1 MMLKRLVVLS
11 FVSVLSL
18 NAQASDFTLTNLIES
33 IKANHPTLA
42 AAKAKREQSEF
53 RGQEAAGEFDLQIN
67 QKSKVRTGGFYNG
80 WYLDQSVTKPLQ
92 RYGANVTARYRQS
105 DGSFPV
111 YEDYFFT
118 ESGGEAS
125 LGLEFSLLQNR
136 DIDKRRIGLD
146 NAGNFLDIGIN
157 QEVNS
162 VNKLMYEGISAY
174 INWYQAYRQTLAIS
188 DLVDLALTR
197 QKGLES
203 RVANGD
209 LAEIAKTEFETI
221 LLTRQATLLEAKQ
234 DLMQARQLLSFYWR
248 DNKGQP
254 VTISEND
261 LPPKQLRWPFSL
273 TQFDN
278 IWRDAIISQHP
289 SLNELEAR
297 LRLAK
302 NDIRL
307 AKNDLLPK
315 LDIELKVS
323 EDIGRGGSETLDGNE
338 TYFGVN
344 FSVPLERRTAKAKR
358 SIAELKLTEL
368 EFQRQA
374 LEDRIITDI
383 DTHIAQLK
391 ALRQLADLRA
401 EQAILAKRL
410 EQQEHRRFDAGDSD
424 QFLLNARETQA
435 GQAALDAIEA
445 QIRWW
450 RKRLDLVALGGRL
463 AQ

>member
-1 MMLKRLVVLS
+1 MKLRHYIGVSCLIIFS
-11 FVSVLSL
+11 FS
-18 NAQASDFTLTNLIES
+18 AQATDMTLTKLIES
-33 IKANHPTLA
+33 IKTNHPTLA

-53 RGQEAAGEFDLQIN
+53 RGQQAAGEFDLQIN
-67 QKSKVRTGGFYNG
+67 QKSKVRTGGFFNG

-105 DGSFPV
+105 DGTFPI
-111 YEDYFFT
+111 YENYFFT
-118 ESGGEAS
+118 ESGGEVS
-125 LGLEFSLLQNR
+125 LGVEFSLLKNR
-136 DIDKRRIGLD
+136 QIDKRRIGLE
-146 NAGNFLDIGIN
+146 NANNFLNIGVN
-157 QEVNS
+157 QEINS
-162 VNKLMYEGISAY
+162 INKLIYEGINAY
-174 INWYQAYRQTLAIS
+174 INWYQAYRQTKAIS
-188 DLVDLALTR
+188 DLVELALTR

-209 LAEIAKTEFETI
+209 LAEISKTEFETI
-221 LLTRQATLLEAKQ
+221 LLTRQASLLEAKQ

-248 DNKGQP
+248 DDSGFP
-254 VTISEND
+254 IVLSEDTI
-261 LPPKQLRWPFSL
+261 PPEQLKWPFNL
-273 TQFDN
+273 TQFDD
-278 IWRDAIISQHP
+278 IWRDSIMSQHP
-289 SLNELEAR
+289 SLGELSAQMK
-297 LRLAK
+297 LAQ

-307 AKNDLLPK
+307 TKNNLLPK

-344 FSVPLERRTAKAKR
+344 FSVPLERRTAKAKH

-368 EFQRQA
+368 QFNYRA
-374 LEDRIITDI
+374 LEDRIMTDI
-383 DTHIAQLK
+383 DAHIAQLD
-391 ALRQLADLRA
+391 ALQQLADLRA
-401 EQAILAKRL
+401 SQAILAKKL
-410 EQQEHRRFDAGDSD
+410 EQQEHKRFDAGDSD

-435 GQAALDAIEA
+435 GQAALDAIQA

>member
-1 MMLKRLVVLS
+1 MLIRLVVLLFITAFS
-11 FVSVLSL
+11 YSSV
-18 NAQASDFTLTNLIES
+18 ASDITLINLIES
-33 IKANHPTLA
+33 IKSNHPTLA
-42 AAKAKREQSEF
+42 AAKTKREQSEY
-53 RGQEAAGEFDLQIN
+53 RGQQAAGEFDLQIN

-92 RYGANVTARYRQS
+92 RYGANVTACYRQS
-105 DGSFPV
+105 DGTFPV

-125 LGLEFSLLQNR
+125 LGLEFSLLKNR
-136 DIDKRRIGLD
+136 DIDKRRIGLE
-146 NAGNFLDIGIN
+146 NASNFLDIGIN

-162 VNKLMYEGISAY
+162 INKLIYEGISAY
-174 INWYQAYRQTLAIS
+174 INWYQAYRQTKAIS

-209 LAEIAKTEFETI
+209 LAEISKTEFETI
-221 LLTRQATLLEAKQ
+221 LLTRQASLLEAKQ
-234 DLMQARQLLSFYWR
+234 DLMQARQLLRFYWR
-248 DNKGQP
+248 DNQGLP
-254 VTISEND
+254 LPLSEKD
-261 LPPKQLRWPFSL
+261 SPPEQLKWPFSL
-273 TQFDN
+273 TKFDEL
-278 IWRDAIISQHP
+278 WRDAIISRHP
-289 SLNELEAR
+289 SLAELEAQM
-297 LRLAK
+297 RLAQ

-307 AKNDLLPK
+307 TKNNLLPK

-338 TYFGVN
+338 TYFGVS
-344 FSVPLERRTAKAKR
+344 FSVPLERRTAKAKH

-368 EFQRQA
+368 KFRHQA
-374 LEDRIITDI
+374 LEDRIMTDI
-383 DTHIAQLK
+383 DTHIAQLD
-391 ALRQLADLRA
+391 ALQQLADLRA
-401 EQAILAKRL
+401 NQAILAKKL
-410 EQQEHRRFDAGDSD
+410 EQQEHKRFDAGDSD

>member
-1 MMLKRLVVLS
+1 MMSTRLIILAAIATFS
-11 FVSVLSL
+11 FTTRADDV
-18 NAQASDFTLTNLIES
+18 TLTNLIAS
-33 IKANHPTLA
+33 IKSNHPALM

-53 RGQEAAGEFDLQIN
+53 RGQQAAGEFDLQIN

-80 WYLDQSVTKPLQ
+80 WYLDQSVTKPLH

-105 DGSFPV
+105 DGTFPV

-125 LGLEFSLLQNR
+125 LGLEFSLLKNR
-136 DIDKRRIGLD
+136 DIDKRRVGLE
-146 NAGNFLDIGIN
+146 NANSFLDIGIN

-162 VNKLMYEGISAY
+162 INKLIYEGISAY
-174 INWYQAYRQTLAIS
+174 INWYQAYKQTKAIS

-209 LAEIAKTEFETI
+209 LAEISKTEFETI
-221 LLTRQATLLEAKQ
+221 LLTRQASLLEAKQ

-248 DNKGQP
+248 NEQGRP
-254 VTISEND
+254 IPLSED
-261 LPPKQLRWPFSL
+261 STPPNQLRWPFSL
-273 TQFDN
+273 TQFDD
-278 IWRDAIISQHP
+278 IWRDSIVNQHP
-289 SLNELEAR
+289 SLAELGAQIS
-297 LRLAK
+297 LAK

-307 AKNDLLPK
+307 AKNNLLPK

-338 TYFGVN
+338 TYFGVS
-344 FSVPLERRTAKAKR
+344 FSVPLERRTAKAKH

-368 EFQRQA
+368 KYQHRA
-374 LEDRIITDI
+374 LEDRIMTDI
-383 DTHIAQLK
+383 DTHIAQLD
-391 ALRQLADLRA
+391 ALQQLADLRA
-401 EQAILAKRL
+401 NQATLAKKL
-410 EQQEHRRFDAGDSD
+410 EQQEHKRFDAGDSD